1 MPVNT
6 VLSDVWEVLETFEK
20 ANTRKERVNILKE
33 HTKHWALRDV
43 LQGTFDDRVVW
54 NLPSGAVPYTPEA
67 EGAPTPSTLLKQH
80 MNFKFFVKGVKSSDD
95 LLNVKRERM
104 FVDILESIDPRDA
117 EILVAMINKKPPA
130 KGLTKKIVQEAMPD
144 LIPD

>member
-1 MPVNT
+1 
-6 VLSDVWEVLETFEK
+6 
-20 ANTRKERVNILKE
+20 
-33 HTKHWALRDV
+33 
-43 LQGTFDDRVVW
+43 
-54 NLPSGAVPYTPEA
+54 
-67 EGAPTPSTLLKQH
+67 